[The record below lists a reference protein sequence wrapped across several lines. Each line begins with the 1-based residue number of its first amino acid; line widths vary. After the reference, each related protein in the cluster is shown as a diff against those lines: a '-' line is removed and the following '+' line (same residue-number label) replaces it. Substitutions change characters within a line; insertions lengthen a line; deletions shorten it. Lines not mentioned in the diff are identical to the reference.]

1 MGVTKMKRKLI
12 LLMLVF
18 NWHLVV
24 FSNPLPVYICY
35 INEIFFRGSSSW
47 DIEILYGH
55 PTDLG
60 ESYTV
65 DFPDTVYITNGQ
77 KSAISPLD
85 SEKFVYC
92 DTVISGYNVYLYVLH
107 SEDFGDTIKLI
118 SDRGSVEILLKRPF
132 TNTDYM
138 NWGTEK
144 SLIGSPPDEHSIS
157 RYYIEPQTEMKYICY
172 DKTPTIGSFNDTL
185 GTLATMTGFIIDKS
199 GDTISSGNYKLDTP
213 IHFREDKSYVTR
225 IFARKAYF
233 SYIVLIDENDGT
245 SYGIPIEPMNIHT
258 YPDSTVKCNIYLKE
272 GNSVEESSL
281 IHRNFQIKSIA
292 YPNPFN
298 SIVNFY
304 ISMPQGFKNGGG
316 KLSIYNSL
324 GQLVKTIPISG
335 KHYLTWDGRD
345 EVGKTVNSGVYY
357 YTISYKNKI
366 LYKSSIVFLK

>member
-1 MGVTKMKRKLI
+1 MKRKLI

-92 DTVISGYNVYLYVLH
+92 DTVIFGYNVYLYVLH

-118 SDRGSVEILLKRPF
+118 PDSGSITISPTPSFIYSEFI
-132 TNTDYM
+132 
-138 NWGTEK
+138 NWGTEA
-144 SLIGSPPDEHSIS
+144 SLIGRPPDRCSIS

-172 DKTPTIGSFNDTL
+172 DKTPTIGSLNDTV

-199 GDTISSGNYKLDTP
+199 GDTISSGNFKLDTP
-213 IHFREDKSYVTR
+213 IHFRKDKSYVTR

-233 SYIVLIDENDGT
+233 YYIDSVNVNDGI
-245 SYGIPIEPMNIHT
+245 SYGIPIEPLSVHT
-258 YPDSTVKCNIYLKE
+258 YPDSTVECNIYLKADYSE
-272 GNSVEESSL
+272 VVSSQTL
-281 IHRNFQIKSIA
+281 QDFQIKAIA

-304 ISMPQGFKNGGG
+304 ISIPRRFKNGKG

-324 GQLVKTIPISG
+324 GQLVKSVQIRDRR
-335 KHYLTWDGRD
+335 HLTWDGRN
-345 EVGKTVNSGVYY
+345 EIGKTVNSGVYY
-357 YTISYKNKI
+357 YTISYENKI
-366 LYKSSIVFLK
+366 FSRGSIVFLK